1 MSHPPAADTPRRV
14 ALAGAE
20 AGLLVLAL
28 GVAASFTRLFVDWGW
43 LGRLAVPVVAA
54 WAASLITRR
63 VGLGV
68 GPSVAI
74 QSVAG
79 IFLLSWLF
87 APGTLF
93 VVLPTPTTWRVL
105 ADEVAA
111 SFSSFSE
118 LVAPVAATD
127 GFLVIIAAALWVIA
141 GFADVAAIRFRAPL
155 QAAVPY
161 VSTFA
166 AVGILARDSGRT
178 ASALLFALA
187 LAVYAAAQQALAAT
201 ERRWVAGRAARG
213 ARAVFASTLTVA
225 LVAVLGGLV
234 LGPRLPGS
242 AEPVVD
248 LRELGKGN
256 GPRTV
261 VSPFVGIRSLLGD
274 RSDQVV
280 FTVTADAPAYWRLTA
295 LERYDPEREIWV
307 SRGNYQSADGELPS
321 TMSPDVGGAPL
332 RQQFRIDGLG
342 SEWLPAA
349 YVPRQVD
356 SDEDLKFN
364 PVSSSLILGDGSAS
378 TDLRYELES
387 LLPDVAPLL
396 VDGAGELRA
405 DLDPEYLTRPELEPA
420 VAEELAGVV
429 EGAEDPYQQMLR
441 LQDWFRT
448 DFTYDDGVDFSG
460 DPDAVQAFL
469 TARRGF
475 CQQFSSAFA
484 LFARSLGVPS
494 RVAVGFTP
502 GDQVPATAEPGS
514 DGADGASEFVVR
526 GRHAHAWPE
535 VYFQDIGWV
544 PFEPTPQRG
553 NPQAQEY
560 TGVAPEQAEPPP
572 EQAATTTSTTV
583 PSAAVPSTPTTA
595 SDQLDATG
603 APPEPA
609 PGGQQ
614 DGWLLGV
621 VFVLVALGVVGVAAW
636 LASRRRTG
644 RARDDR
650 STRNAEVAAAWADAV
665 RALALVDLRP
675 ASSETPLE
683 FARRV
688 DDSIGETML
697 TPLAR
702 TETRRR
708 FGVGTPSE
716 SVCQDARHSASRV
729 VDHVRAVT
737 TRRQRV
743 GSRLS
748 R

>member
-1 MSHPPAADTPRRV
+1 VSHPPAADTPRRV

-356 SDEDLKFN
+356 SD
-364 PVSSSLILGDGSAS
+364 A
-378 TDLRYELES
+378 ELS
-387 LLPDVAPLL
+387 FDTAPL
-396 VDGAGELRA
+396 A
-405 DLDPEYLTRPELEPA
+405 DPA
-420 VAEELAGVV
+420 
-429 EGAEDPYQQMLR
+429 
-441 LQDWFRT
+441 
-448 DFTYDDGVDFSG
+448 
-460 DPDAVQAFL
+460 
-469 TARRGF
+469 
-475 CQQFSSAFA
+475 
-484 LFARSLGVPS
+484 
-494 RVAVGFTP
+494 
-502 GDQVPATAEPGS
+502 
-514 DGADGASEFVVR
+514 
-526 GRHAHAWPE
+526 
-535 VYFQDIGWV
+535 
-544 PFEPTPQRG
+544 
-553 NPQAQEY
+553 
-560 TGVAPEQAEPPP
+560 
-572 EQAATTTSTTV
+572 
-583 PSAAVPSTPTTA
+583 
-595 SDQLDATG
+595 
-603 APPEPA
+603 
-609 PGGQQ
+609 
-614 DGWLLGV
+614 
-621 VFVLVALGVVGVAAW
+621 
-636 LASRRRTG
+636 
-644 RARDDR
+644 
-650 STRNAEVAAAWADAV
+650 
-665 RALALVDLRP
+665 
-675 ASSETPLE
+675 
-683 FARRV
+683 
-688 DDSIGETML
+688 
-697 TPLAR
+697 
-702 TETRRR
+702 
-708 FGVGTPSE
+708 
-716 SVCQDARHSASRV
+716 
-729 VDHVRAVT
+729 
-737 TRRQRV
+737 
-743 GSRLS
+743 
-748 R
+748 